1 MMNDDDEVMEESIL
15 AAGATIEEPKEKP
28 KEKKVVDIKSVECSS
43 KDTDAAYD
51 SKSGELVITKNG
63 ITIAIYQC
71 VSRDHAKMVASKF

>member
-1 MMNDDDEVMEESIL
+1 MMSDDDEVMEESIL
-15 AAGATIEEPKEKP
+15 AAGATIQEP

>member
-1 MMNDDDEVMEESIL
+1 MMSDDEVMEESIL
-15 AAGATIEEPKEKP
+15 AAGATIEEPKK
-28 KEKKVVDIKSVECSS
+28 KKVVDIKSVECSS